1 MSGVTTG
8 LRGLDKLVTGLQL
21 GDNVV
26 WQIDTIED
34 YQHFV
39 TPFVQQAIKDRKRIV
54 YIRFAKH
61 KPLLPAGKQVV
72 TYKLDAYSGFETFS
86 TRLNQIIGKEGEGV
100 YYVFDCLSELL
111 SAWATDLMIGNF
123 FKITCPYLF
132 VLNTI
137 AYFGIIRNKHSFRT
151 VARIREITQLLIDVY
166 KYEDKYF
173 VHPVKVWNRY
183 SPTMFLPHI
192 QKKEQFTPLTNSV
205 DVAKLFSFLGTQGA
219 KSARRNLDYWDLLF
233 LRAEE
238 LTGAGTKEKDQAAM
252 IDRLL
257 KIMIARDERILGL
270 ARNNFLLEDLVKIKS
285 RLIGTGFIGGKA
297 VGMLLA
303 RKILAKNSPAWQK
316 KLEPHDS
323 FFIGSDVFYTYIV
336 QNGWWKKR
344 MEQKTREG
352 YFPIAAQLRELLLTG
367 DFNEEIKE
375 QFHSMIEY
383 FGQSPFIVRSSS
395 LLEDAYGNAFA
406 GKYESIFCANQGT
419 PEERYKHFLETV
431 KQVYASAMNIDA
443 LTYRWQRGLDQQDEQ
458 MALLVQRVS
467 GSYHQ
472 KYFFPDM
479 AGVGISYNTYI
490 WKKEMDPQAG
500 MLRLVFGLGTRAVNR
515 VEGDYPRI
523 VALDAPLL
531 KPYTGMK
538 NAQRFSQHEIDL
550 INVAENTLQTRSI
563 NELLTEDPEINIERI
578 GEPDEES
585 IRRLK
590 EMGQED
596 RHAWLITFDDLLK
609 DTAFVNTMRQILK
622 LLEAAYHYPVDIEFT
637 VNFKGQ
643 TGFQVNLL
651 QCRPHQSKGIGRK
664 IVMPEDIKKEKII
677 LAVQGSFVGGNI
689 SQDIQRIIYVQ
700 PEKYEALSQTEK
712 YDIARLI
719 GVINRQIK
727 DREAMAVML
736 LGPGRWGT
744 TTPSLGVPVSFS
756 EINNMTVLGELSF
769 ISANAVPEIS
779 FGSHFF
785 QDLVETG
792 IFYMAIYPEHKG
804 VIFDRALFKRLP
816 NLLEK
821 LAPEYKKYRDM
832 VKVVDIQPLKAR
844 LMADIVSQ
852 QAVVFTG
859 AGEK

>member
-1 MSGVTTG
+1 MSDVTTG

-26 WQIDTIED
+26 WQVDTIED

-39 TPFVQQAIKDRKRIV
+39 TPFAQQAIKDHKRVV

-61 KPLLPAGKQVV
+61 KPLLPSGKQIII
-72 TYKLDAYSGFETFS
+72 YNLDAYSGFESFS
-86 TRLNQIIGKEGEGV
+86 TQLNKIIGKEGEGV

-132 VLNTI
+132 ILNTI

-166 KYEDKYF
+166 KYENNYF

-192 QKKEQFTPLTNSV
+192 QKREQFTPLTNSV

-238 LTGAGTKEKDQAAM
+238 LTDMETKKRDQASM

-257 KIMIARDERILGL
+257 KIMIARDERILRL
-270 ARNNFLLEDLVKIKS
+270 ARKNFRLEDLVSIKS

-303 RKILAKNSPAWQK
+303 RKILANDDPDWQK

-323 FFIGSDVFYTYIV
+323 YYIGSDVFYTYIV

-344 MEQKTREG
+344 MEQKTKEG
-352 YFPIAAQLRELLLTG
+352 YFSVAEQLRELLLTG
-367 DFNEEIKE
+367 DFTEEIKE

-395 LLEDAYGNAFA
+395 LLEDAFGNAFA

-419 PEERYKHFLETV
+419 PEERYKHFLDTV
-431 KQVYASAMNIDA
+431 KQVYASAMNVDA
-443 LTYRWQRGLDQQDEQ
+443 LTYRLQRGLDQQDEQ

-467 GSYHQ
+467 GSYHK
-472 KYFFPDM
+472 KYFFPDV

-490 WKKEMDPQAG
+490 WKKEMDPKAG

-523 VALDAPLL
+523 VALDVPLL

-550 INVAENTLQTRSI
+550 VNVAENTLQTKAIS
-563 NELLTEDPEINIERI
+563 ELLSEDSKISIERI

-585 IRRLK
+585 IRRLR

-596 RHAWLITFDDLLK
+596 RQAWLITFDELLK
-609 DTAFVNTMRQILK
+609 DAVFVNTMRQILK
-622 LLEAAYHYPVDIEFT
+622 LLEAAYQYPVDIEFT
-637 VNFKGQ
+637 INFKGH
-643 TGFQVNLL
+643 TGFQINLL
-651 QCRPHQSKGIGRK
+651 QCRPHQSKGIGKK
-664 IVMPEDIKKEKII
+664 ILIPKDIKKENII

-689 SQDIQRIIYVQ
+689 SQDIHRIIYVQ
-700 PEKYEALSQTEK
+700 PEKYDALSQTEK

-719 GVINRQIK
+719 GVINRQIE
-727 DREAMAVML
+727 DRETMAVML

-769 ISANAVPEIS
+769 ASANAMPEIS
-779 FGSHFF
+779 
-785 QDLVETG
+785 
-792 IFYMAIYPEHKG
+792 
-804 VIFDRALFKRLP
+804 
-816 NLLEK
+816 
-821 LAPEYKKYRDM
+821 
-832 VKVVDIQPLKAR
+832 
-844 LMADIVSQ
+844 
-852 QAVVFTG
+852 
-859 AGEK
+859 

>member
-1 MSGVTTG
+1 
-8 LRGLDKLVTGLQL
+8 
-21 GDNVV
+21 
-26 WQIDTIED
+26 
-34 YQHFV
+34 
-39 TPFVQQAIKDRKRIV
+39 
-54 YIRFAKH
+54 
-61 KPLLPAGKQVV
+61 
-72 TYKLDAYSGFETFS
+72 
-86 TRLNQIIGKEGEGV
+86 
-100 YYVFDCLSELL
+100 
-111 SAWATDLMIGNF
+111 
-123 FKITCPYLF
+123 
-132 VLNTI
+132 
-137 AYFGIIRNKHSFRT
+137 
-151 VARIREITQLLIDVY
+151 
-166 KYEDKYF
+166 
-173 VHPVKVWNRY
+173 
-183 SPTMFLPHI
+183 
-192 QKKEQFTPLTNSV
+192 
-205 DVAKLFSFLGTQGA
+205 
-219 KSARRNLDYWDLLF
+219 
-233 LRAEE
+233 
-238 LTGAGTKEKDQAAM
+238 
-252 IDRLL
+252 
-257 KIMIARDERILGL
+257 
-270 ARNNFLLEDLVKIKS
+270 
-285 RLIGTGFIGGKA
+285 
-297 VGMLLA
+297 
-303 RKILAKNSPAWQK
+303 
-316 KLEPHDS
+316 
-323 FFIGSDVFYTYIV
+323 
-336 QNGWWKKR
+336 
-344 MEQKTREG
+344 
-352 YFPIAAQLRELLLTG
+352 
-367 DFNEEIKE
+367 
-375 QFHSMIEY
+375 
-383 FGQSPFIVRSSS
+383 
-395 LLEDAYGNAFA
+395 
-406 GKYESIFCANQGT
+406 
-419 PEERYKHFLETV
+419 
-431 KQVYASAMNIDA
+431 MNIDA